1 MHDLVIT
8 LKDQLWLG
16 STRQPGYMLHAPTG
30 PKFCLFL
37 LYHKRFLRKVV
48 FFYVRPWND
57 LKMANVTRVHQT
69 VNIHATCP
77 CRAQILLIFALQQAI
92 SEISDILGCMWLGV
106 HHIHATCT
114 HGAHILFIFTVRQA
128 VSEISDILWCVT
140 FKWPWKVKSDSGPPD
155 SLCTCYMYWRG
166 PKFAYFA
173 LGQAVSE
180 ISDIYRLVHTG
191 VKCRTAQ
198 QFN

>member
-1 MHDLVIT
+1 MIFCDIWPWKVKFDSSSEDSEYSCYMSPRGPNFAYFGSMTSPFRNKWHFLMHDLVIT

-48 FFYVRPWND
+48 FFYVRPSND

-92 SEISDILGCMWLGV
+92 SEISDILGCTTL
-106 HHIHATCT
+106 
-114 HGAHILFIFTVRQA
+114 
-128 VSEISDILWCVT
+128 
-140 FKWPWKVKSDSGPPD
+140 KWPWKVKCDSGPPY
-155 SLCTCYMYWRG
+155 TCYMYPRSTH
-166 PKFAYFA
+166 FVYFYCTTSGFWDKWHFVMRN
-173 LGQAVSE
+173 L
-180 ISDIYRLVHTG
+180 
-191 VKCRTAQ
+191 
-198 QFN
+198 